1 MFDYNYFYLTWALI
15 FLGIWAFLFWRRKDV
30 RREML
35 LVSIVF
41 GFGGLVSEKTNIQ
54 DWWQPL
60 TITGTSIGP
69 EDFIIGFAIGG
80 VAAVIY
86 EEIYKKRLK
95 KAKIKTSSLFD
106 PGFFFL
112 LSPSLYL
119 AFFFL
124 FSLGSFYSMLL
135 TFLICIVWMLFLRRD
150 LLADSLLSGFLM
162 LVIGIGI
169 YFFLFLLYP
178 NYIHEFWYLKPHRY
192 ASLLWGIPIAEY
204 IWYFL
209 AGAYIGPLYAF
220 LKRLRVG
227 K

>member
-15 FLGIWAFLFWRRKDV
+15 FLTIWAFLFWRRKDV

-35 LVSIVF
+35 FVSIVF

-54 DWWQPL
+54 DWWQPI
-60 TITGTSIGP
+60 TITGTPIGP

-95 KAKIKTSSLFD
+95 KVRVKNSSSFD
-106 PGFFFL
+106 SGFFFL
-112 LSPSLYL
+112 LFPSLYL

-124 FSLGSFYSMLL
+124 FNLGSFYSVLL
-135 TFLICIVWMLFLRRD
+135 TFIICTGWMLFLRKD
-150 LLADSLLSGFLM
+150 LITDSIISGLLM
-162 LVIGIGI
+162 LFIGIGI
-169 YFFLFLLYP
+169 YLFLFLIYP
-178 NYIHEFWYLKPHRY
+178 NYIQEFWYLKPHWY

-209 AGAYIGPLYAF
+209 AGAYIGPLYEF